1 VTPLRNV
8 GSVGGKQKNVAF
20 FQQRDQSLIE
30 SVIVGIK
37 GTNDRQRQVA
47 TEELVESFEFWR
59 QRHVQELIEMQFVSQ
74 SDLGRDE
81 MSEEMVQQLMATA
94 ERLASAAESL
104 DRVLGRLDAQ
114 QEALNAKVDR
124 IVAAVDDS
132 TYRPDGETARQLQD
146 RVAELEKSNAD
157 LKAQAAR
164 MVRKTLPP
172 MVSAI
177 LAKSGEPDAEK
188 IEKGA
193 LEKSLQSLSVEQRIA
208 VKAELARAGM
218 IE

>member
-1 VTPLRNV
+1 MN
-8 GSVGGKQKNVAF
+8 
-20 FQQRDQSLIE
+20 
-30 SVIVGIK
+30 
-37 GTNDRQRQVA
+37 
-47 TEELVESFEFWR
+47 
-59 QRHVQELIEMQFVSQ
+59 
-74 SDLGRDE
+74 
-81 MSEEMVQQLMATA
+81 EEMAQQLMATA

-114 QEALNAKVDR
+114 QDVLNAKVDR
-124 IVAAVDDS
+124 IVAAVDERAS
-132 TYRPDGETARQLQD
+132 YEQEPARQLQD

-177 LAKSGEPDAEK
+177 LAKGGVESDGDR
-188 IEKGA
+188 IEKGVLDKTLA
-193 LEKSLQSLSVEQRIA
+193 SLSVEQRIA